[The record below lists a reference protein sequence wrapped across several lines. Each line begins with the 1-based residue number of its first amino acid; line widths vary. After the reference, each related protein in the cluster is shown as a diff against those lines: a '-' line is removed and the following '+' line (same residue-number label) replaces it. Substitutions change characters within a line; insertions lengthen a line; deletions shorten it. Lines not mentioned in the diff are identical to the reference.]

1 MFPEPL
7 EAIWTKSPKEKPET
21 LQSCPV
27 AKVLENGLMEC
38 WVCKIALK
46 DEAELKKH
54 VFSSLH
60 KENAKTHCIYRR
72 FKEQSPSRKRDDTV
86 FKTPDPRISPRIT
99 GKKQVGSIT
108 DASSQMVTIKAKSPS
123 PV

>member
-1 MFPEPL
+1 MDEVTEG
-7 EAIWTKSPKEKPET
+7 EAGDAAVV
-21 LQSCPV
+21 SCGEV
-27 AKVLENGLMEC
+27 VLLRRSRVLENGLMEC